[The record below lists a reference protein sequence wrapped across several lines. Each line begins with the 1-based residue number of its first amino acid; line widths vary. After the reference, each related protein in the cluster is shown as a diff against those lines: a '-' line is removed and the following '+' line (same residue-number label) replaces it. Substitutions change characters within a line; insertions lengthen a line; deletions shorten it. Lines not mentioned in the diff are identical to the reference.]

1 MCSIDFK
8 HPDRNKFEEVRTKDA
23 QIQKNTLAICKNKD
37 DKQAKPI
44 EGRLIVASKW
54 FGCSGSEN
62 HASCRINF
70 KKPVPQ
76 KKTPDR
82 PVCTE

>member
-8 HPDRNKFEEVRTKDA
+8 RPDRNKFEEVRTKDA

-44 EGRLIVASKW
+44 EGRLIVASK
-54 FGCSGSEN
+54 
-62 HASCRINF
+62 
-70 KKPVPQ
+70 
-76 KKTPDR
+76 
-82 PVCTE
+82 

>member
-23 QIQKNTLAICKNKD
+23 QIQKNALAICKNKD

-44 EGRLIVASKW
+44 EGRLIVASK
-54 FGCSGSEN
+54 
-62 HASCRINF
+62 
-70 KKPVPQ
+70 
-76 KKTPDR
+76 
-82 PVCTE
+82 